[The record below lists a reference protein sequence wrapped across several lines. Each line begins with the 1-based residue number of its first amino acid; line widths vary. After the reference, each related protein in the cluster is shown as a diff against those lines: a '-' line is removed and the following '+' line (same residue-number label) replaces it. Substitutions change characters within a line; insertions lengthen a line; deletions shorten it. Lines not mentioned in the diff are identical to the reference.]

1 MKNVQKP
8 EKIHLGKLI
17 TEIGKGRFVIPDF
30 QREFDWQPWDVR
42 DLVKSIFMDY
52 YIGTLLLWE
61 GNKENYRKLGC
72 AKLYAF
78 DKEDDP
84 EFIVLDGQ
92 QRLSALHY
100 AFFQPDVKF
109 RNRKNPIYFFIRLKE
124 LLDENYEEAFFYY
137 SRTMYYDELVGD
149 VKLQYENH
157 IFPLGIMQQGSW
169 GIDDWIKGYRD
180 YWNDKSELEDNIEK
194 KEELEASAAAAIE
207 VRNIFS
213 DLLNNYQVSYISLAK
228 ELPLNKVCDIFTHI
242 NSKGK
247 PLDTFDLL
255 NSITRKEDIYLKDMY
270 RGASKELD
278 DLSYPGFEIKSQIL
292 MVMSILKQNYCSPK
306 YLYYLVPGE
315 KKKIKNKDGQNEE
328 VVLINSNIEF
338 TTLWDTAVDAID
350 KSLSSLKN
358 QREFGAITAKFL
370 PYPSIIPCLSAIKKY
385 VKTSELKN
393 KVDIHTK
400 IKKWYWSSIFL
411 NRYSSSVESTSTKDF
426 MDLKKWFDN
435 DDLELDAVSEFI
447 GTYKNIDLHKERA
460 SGSAIYKAIFNLFI
474 INEARDWETFE
485 LPEYDNLD
493 DHHIVPKSWGKEMGL
508 DKDINTILNRAPLSG
523 DTNRKIIRDSLPNVY
538 IKNMF
543 DNNDKEKVFK
553 VLKSHLISEKAV
565 NILLRENFSID
576 DYKEFISERKN
587 TIINAIY
594 NMVINESIELP
605 EDLQKLN
612 SDIEKLE
619 LKFREIIIDNYELTN
634 RSALKQNLPGDIYEK
649 LNQKINR
656 ERKRNPN
663 LVETNIE
670 DAGYWMQFSDLQELQ
685 RLSTLKEHWPKF
697 ENIFKVNT
705 VKLTSEFNDMANL
718 RNALRHSREVDT
730 ITRMKGEASLLWFK
744 QQLSI

>member
-17 TEIGKGRFVIPDF
+17 EEIRKGRFVIPDF

-72 AKLYAF
+72 ASLYAF
-78 DKEDDP
+78 NSESDP
-84 EFIVLDGQ
+84 EYIVLDGQ

-100 AFFQPDVKF
+100 AFFQPDINF

-137 SRTMYYDELVGD
+137 SRTKYYDELVSD
-149 VKLQYENH
+149 VNKQYENH
-157 IFPLGIMQQGSW
+157 IFPLGVMQQGSW

-180 YWNDKSELEDNIEK
+180 YWNDQAESEDIIEK
-194 KEELEASAAAAIE
+194 KAELEALAAAAIE
-207 VRNIFS
+207 IRHIFS
-213 DLLNNYQVSYISLAK
+213 DLLNNYQISYISLAK

-270 RGASKELD
+270 REASKSID
-278 DLSYPGFEIKSQIL
+278 DLSYPGFEMKTQIL

-315 KKKIKNKDGQNEE
+315 KKKVKNKEGQNEE
-328 VVLINSNIEF
+328 VVLINSNTEF
-338 TTLWDTAVDAID
+338 IDLWNTAVDAID
-350 KSLSSLKN
+350 KSLNSLKN

-370 PYPSIIPCLSAIKKY
+370 PYPSIIPCLSAIKHF
-385 VKTSELKN
+385 VKNSDLKN
-393 KVDIHTK
+393 KVDIHSK
-400 IKKWYWSSIFL
+400 IKKWYWASIFL

-426 MDLKKWFDN
+426 MDLKKWFNN

-447 GTYKNIDLHKERA
+447 GTYKNIDLHKETRN
-460 SGSAIYKAIFNLFI
+460 GSAIYKAIFNLFI
-474 INEARDWETFE
+474 LNEARDWETFE

-508 DKDINTILNRAPLSG
+508 GQDINTILNKAPLSG
-523 DTNRKIIRDSLPNVY
+523 DTNRKVIRDSLPNVY

-543 DNNDKEKVFK
+543 TNNDEEKVYK
-553 VLKSHLISEKAV
+553 VLKSHLISKKAV
-565 NILLRENFSID
+565 EILLRENFSVD
-576 DYKEFISERKN
+576 DYKEFIAERKN

-594 NMVINESIELP
+594 NMVINETVELP
-605 EDLQKLN
+605 EDLNKIN
-612 SDIEKLE
+612 NDIENLE
-619 LKFREIIIDNYELTN
+619 LKFRELLIDNLDLTN
-634 RSALKQNLPGDIYEK
+634 RHTLKENLPGDIYDK

-670 DAGYWMQFSDLQELQ
+670 DASYWMQFSDLQELQ
-685 RLSTLKEHWPKF
+685 RLTTSKAYWPRFEDMFVNKER
-697 ENIFKVNT
+697 
-705 VKLTSEFNDMANL
+705 LTSEFNDVANL

-744 QQLSI
+744 QQLK

>member
-1 MKNVQKP
+1 
-8 EKIHLGKLI
+8 
-17 TEIGKGRFVIPDF
+17 
-30 QREFDWQPWDVR
+30 
-42 DLVKSIFMDY
+42 
-52 YIGTLLLWE
+52 
-61 GNKENYRKLGC
+61 
-72 AKLYAF
+72 
-78 DKEDDP
+78 
-84 EFIVLDGQ
+84 
-92 QRLSALHY
+92 
-100 AFFQPDVKF
+100 
-109 RNRKNPIYFFIRLKE
+109 
-124 LLDENYEEAFFYY
+124 
-137 SRTMYYDELVGD
+137 
-149 VKLQYENH
+149 
-157 IFPLGIMQQGSW
+157 
-169 GIDDWIKGYRD
+169 
-180 YWNDKSELEDNIEK
+180 
-194 KEELEASAAAAIE
+194 
-207 VRNIFS
+207 
-213 DLLNNYQVSYISLAK
+213 
-228 ELPLNKVCDIFTHI
+228 
-242 NSKGK
+242 
-247 PLDTFDLL
+247 
-255 NSITRKEDIYLKDMY
+255 
-270 RGASKELD
+270 
-278 DLSYPGFEIKSQIL
+278 
-292 MVMSILKQNYCSPK
+292 
-306 YLYYLVPGE
+306 
-315 KKKIKNKDGQNEE
+315 
-328 VVLINSNIEF
+328 
-338 TTLWDTAVDAID
+338 
-350 KSLSSLKN
+350 
-358 QREFGAITAKFL
+358 
-370 PYPSIIPCLSAIKKY
+370 
-385 VKTSELKN
+385 
-393 KVDIHTK
+393 
-400 IKKWYWSSIFL
+400 
-411 NRYSSSVESTSTKDF
+411 

-612 SDIEKLE
+612 SDIENLE

-730 ITRMKGEASLLWFK
+730 ITRMKGEASLLWFN

>member
-17 TEIGKGRFVIPDF
+17 EEIKKGRFVIPDF

-72 AKLYAF
+72 ANLYAF
-78 DKEDDP
+78 NKESDP
-84 EFIVLDGQ
+84 EYIVLDGQ

-100 AFFQPDVKF
+100 AFFQPVFNF

-137 SRTMYYDELVGD
+137 SRTKYYDELVAD
-149 VKLQYENH
+149 VNKQYENH
-157 IFPLGIMQQGSW
+157 IFPLGVMQQGSW

-180 YWNDKSELEDNIEK
+180 YWNDQAESEENIEK
-194 KEELEASAAAAIE
+194 KTELVALAAAAIDI
-207 VRNIFS
+207 RHIFS

-270 RGASKELD
+270 REASKTLD

-292 MVMSILKQNYCSPK
+292 MVMSIIKQNYCSPK

-315 KKKIKNKDGQNEE
+315 KKKVKNKEGQNEE
-328 VVLINSNIEF
+328 IVLINSNTEF
-338 TTLWDTAVDAID
+338 VDLWNTAVDAID
-350 KSLSSLKN
+350 RSLSSLKN

-370 PYPSIIPCLSAIKKY
+370 PYPSIIPCLSAIKY
-385 VKTSELKN
+385 FVKNSDLKN
-393 KVDIHTK
+393 KVDIHSK
-400 IKKWYWSSIFL
+400 IKKWYWASIFL

-426 MDLKKWFDN
+426 MDLKKWFNN

-447 GTYKNIDLHKERA
+447 GTYKNIDLHKENRN
-460 SGSAIYKAIFNLFI
+460 GSAIYKAIFNLFI
-474 INEARDWETFE
+474 LNEARDWETFE

-508 DKDINTILNRAPLSG
+508 GHDINTILNKAPLSG
-523 DTNRKIIRDSLPNVY
+523 DTNRKVIRDSLPNVY

-543 DNNDKEKVFK
+543 TNNDEEKVFN
-553 VLKSHLISEKAV
+553 VLKSHLISKKAIE
-565 NILLRENFSID
+565 ILLREDFSVD
-576 DYKEFISERKN
+576 DYKEFIAERKN
-587 TIINAIY
+587 TIITAIY
-594 NMVINESIELP
+594 NMVINETVELP
-605 EDLQKLN
+605 EDLNRLN
-612 SDIEKLE
+612 SDIEAIE
-619 LKFREIIIDNYELTN
+619 LKFRKIIIDNLSLIN
-634 RSALKQNLPGDIYEK
+634 RHSLKENLPGDIYDK

-670 DAGYWMQFSDLQELQ
+670 NVHYWMQFSDLQELQ
-685 RLSTLKEHWPKF
+685 RLTTSKSYWLKF
-697 ENIFKVNT
+697 ESMFVN
-705 VKLTSEFNDMANL
+705 KERLTTEFNDVANL

-730 ITRMKGEASLLWFK
+730 ITRMKGEASILWFK